1 MVWFNVKGKKKAI
14 VSLSAL
20 SLAILIAGVSFTA
33 RSVGGMGLAFVFVLI
48 SLLSIT
54 GLTSALM
61 LLASTTL
68 ALTVA
73 EFTAGIFDKSPAAP
87 RIEQTTHFSP
97 DSDMAIRWDAYH
109 SMSELGFLPL
119 PGRYTSKR
127 LSGVGDTVYD
137 VVYSI
142 GEDRFRI
149 TPQTNHTAKIHIN
162 FFGCSFM
169 FGEGLNDNETLPYF
183 IHFLANHISVKNY
196 GMGGYGVHQALRI
209 LESTQDVRG
218 NINFLLTVPWHAER
232 SACLPDYGQG
242 SPKYTLRDDGRLA
255 LDGNCPKPPDWDSL
269 RNRIPRH
276 SNLYRQIKQFIRERR
291 QDGEIDL
298 YLAIINQL
306 NTLSHARGQ
315 RFIVGFIK
323 ANDNWFSGE
332 YSNLKIMDQ
341 LTKMGIEVLDLTLG
355 PTGNRLAM
363 EYYLHDLDRHPSAKA
378 NEARA
383 MLIKKYLDNGPVL

>member
-1 MVWFNVKGKKKAI
+1 MRKNKLF

-20 SLAILIAGVSFTA
+20 SLAILIAWLSFTTK
-33 RSVGGMGLAFVFVLI
+33 SFGGMGLAFFFVLI
-48 SLLSIT
+48 SLLSFT
-54 GLTSALM
+54 GPTNALV
-61 LLASTTL
+61 LLAFTTL
-68 ALTVA
+68 SLTAA
-73 EFTAGIFDKSPAAP
+73 EFTTGIFNKYRAAP
-87 RIEQTTHFSP
+87 QTTHFSP
-97 DSDMAIRWDAYH
+97 DSDYVIQRDAYR

-119 PGRYTSKR
+119 PGRYTSKK
-127 LSGVGDTVYD
+127 LSEGGDTVYD

-149 TPQTNHTAKIHIN
+149 TPQTNHTAQIHIN
-162 FFGCSFM
+162 FFGCSFT

-183 IHFLANHISVKNY
+183 THFLADHISVKNY
-196 GMGGYGVHQALRI
+196 GMHGYGVHQALRI
-209 LESTQDVRG
+209 LEGTQDVRG
-218 NINFLLTVPWHAER
+218 NINFMLTAPWHAER
-232 SACLPDYGQG
+232 SACVPDYGQG

-255 LDGNCPKPPDWDSL
+255 LDGNCPKPPHWDSL

-276 SNLYRQIKQFIRERR
+276 SNLYRQVNQFIREQR

-323 ANDNWFSGE
+323 AQDNWFSGK

-341 LTKMGIEVLDLTLG
+341 LTKMGIEVIDLTLASSSEQ
-355 PTGNRLAM
+355 LAR
-363 EYYLHDLDRHPSAKA
+363 EYYIHHLDRHPSAKA

-383 MLIKKYLDNGPVL
+383 MLLKKYLDKGPVL